1 MDNPRRNIEDLRGDI
16 NKMPKFDGNT
26 KFYDFSGLVSGN
38 HNETEMERKDSE
50 RRAYANN
57 PASNTYGATTL
68 GEPVHQRES
77 QFAGVKGSSIPDTA
91 NHDIAKKQVQE
102 RLARMAAERKA
113 DNIKS
118 FKKVVAAALAGTLA
132 VTAVFGASQIYKAL
146 NNQVPEAS
154 YGVIYNDPNG
164 HTSFDSTKE
173 LEIYCEENGIDK
185 ASLEYHVD
193 SSGSVD
199 VSNTSLGI
207 TSEKT
212 RR

>member
-26 KFYDFSGLVSGN
+26 KFYDFSELVSKN

-50 RRAYANN
+50 RRTFVNN
-57 PASNTYGATTL
+57 PSSDTFGATTL
-68 GEPVHQRES
+68 GEPARQRES
-77 QFAGVKGSSIPDTA
+77 QFAGVKGASIPDTA

-113 DNIKS
+113 DNIKT
-118 FKKVVAAALAGTLA
+118 FKKVAAVALAGTLA

-164 HTSFDSTKE
+164 HTSFDSTNE
-173 LEIYCEENGIDK
+173 LDIYCEENGIDK

-212 RR
+212 R

>member
-16 NKMPKFDGNT
+16 SKMPKFDGNT
-26 KFYDFSGLVSGN
+26 KFYNFSGLVSGN
-38 HNETEMERKDSE
+38 HNETEPERKDSE

-113 DNIKS
+113 NNVKT

-132 VTAVFGASQIYKAL
+132 VTAVFGASQLYKAL

-212 RR
+212 R